1 MYETINSPFTI
12 GSVTLKNRII
22 FAPTSMGLKEEEY
35 LEKLGAIARGGT
47 AMIIIGDVPVLK
59 SPFLSLYSRKGF
71 LRYRRITETIHQNG
85 ALAAAQL
92 HMSDSQLSRLIKYLP
107 GMITGKIKPNELRI
121 LLNNTVSDY
130 ITGLTDKRISEIIR
144 GFGKA
149 AVLAKKAGFDVIQIH
164 GDRMC
169 GSFSSSIYNRRKD
182 RYGGSPKNRARF
194 ACEAVAAVR
203 RALPDITIDFKL
215 AVRQENPHY
224 GNAGILME
232 ELPVFVPLLEQAGV
246 NSFHVTLANHSDLSD
261 TIPPASHPYF
271 HGEGCFLSYCDE
283 VRRLTDLPVCGVGRL
298 CSPDFVEEQL
308 KSGRIQ
314 LAAMSRQLIAD
325 PEWVK
330 KTASGSVSKLFKCT
344 GCNRECLGGMQAHKG
359 VHCIRDHIQ
368 TKNKSLSHERKVV
381 S

>member
-92 HMSDSQLSRLIKYLP
+92 HMSDSQFSRLIKYLP

-121 LLNNTVSDY
+121 ILNNTVSDY

>member
-92 HMSDSQLSRLIKYLP
+92 HMSDSQFSRLIKYLP

-149 AVLAKKAGFDVIQIH
+149 TVLAKKAGFDVIQIH

>member
-71 LRYRRITETIHQNG
+71 LRYRRITETLHQNG

-92 HMSDSQLSRLIKYLP
+92 HMSDSQFSRLIKYLP
-107 GMITGKIKPNELRI
+107 GMITGKIKPDELRI

-149 AVLAKKAGFDVIQIH
+149 AVLAKEAGFDVIQIH

-261 TIPPASHPYF
+261 AIPPASHPYF
-271 HGEGCFLSYCDE
+271 HGEGSL
-283 VRRLTDLPVCGVGRL
+283 
-298 CSPDFVEEQL
+298 
-308 KSGRIQ
+308 
-314 LAAMSRQLIAD
+314 LI
-325 PEWVK
+325 
-330 KTASGSVSKLFKCT
+330 L
-344 GCNRECLGGMQAHKG
+344 L
-359 VHCIRDHIQ
+359 
-368 TKNKSLSHERKVV
+368 
-381 S
+381 

>member
-92 HMSDSQLSRLIKYLP
+92 HMSDSQFSRLIKYLP
-107 GMITGKIKPNELRI
+107 GMITGKIKPDELRI

-144 GFGKA
+144 GYGKA
-149 AVLAKKAGFDVIQIH
+149 AVLAKEAGFDVIQIH

-246 NSFHVTLANHSDLSD
+246 NSFHVTLASHSDLSD

-344 GCNRECLGGMQAHKG
+344 GCNRECPGGMQAHKG

>member
-92 HMSDSQLSRLIKYLP
+92 HMSDSQFSRLIKYLP

-169 GSFSSSIYNRRKD
+169 GSFSSSKYNRRKD

>member
-92 HMSDSQLSRLIKYLP
+92 HMSDSQFSRLIKYLP
-107 GMITGKIKPNELRI
+107 GLITVKIKPDELRI

-149 AVLAKKAGFDVIQIH
+149 AVLAKEAGFDVIQIH

>member
-71 LRYRRITETIHQNG
+71 LRYRRITETLHQNG

-92 HMSDSQLSRLIKYLP
+92 HMSDSQFSRLIKYLP
-107 GMITGKIKPNELRI
+107 GMITGKIKPDELRI
-121 LLNNTVSDY
+121 LLNNTVSD

-149 AVLAKKAGFDVIQIH
+149 AVLAKEAGFDVIQIH

>member
-92 HMSDSQLSRLIKYLP
+92 HMSDSQFSRLIKYLP

-325 PEWVK
+325 PDWVK

>member
-92 HMSDSQLSRLIKYLP
+92 HMSDSQFSRLIKYLP
-107 GMITGKIKPNELRI
+107 GLITGKIKPDELRI

-149 AVLAKKAGFDVIQIH
+149 AVLAKEAGFDVIQIH
-164 GDRMC
+164 GDWMC

>member
-1 MYETINSPFTI
+1 MYETINSPFKL
-12 GSVTLKNRII
+12 GNVTLKNRII

-71 LRYRRITETIHQNG
+71 LRYRRITETIHENG

-92 HMSDSQLSRLIKYLP
+92 HMSDSQFRSLIKYLP
-107 GMITGKIKPNELRI
+107 GMIAGRIKPDEMRV
-121 LLNNTVSDY
+121 LLNDTVSGY
-130 ITGLTDKRISEIIR
+130 ITGLTDKRITEITQ

-149 AVLAKKAGFDVIQIH
+149 AVLAKEAGFDVIQIH

-169 GSFSSSIYNRRKD
+169 GSFSSSIYNQRTD
-182 RYGGSPKNRARF
+182 RYGGSAENRARF

-203 RALPDITIDFKL
+203 KALPDMTIDYKL
-215 AVRQENPHY
+215 AVRQEDPHY
-224 GNAGILME
+224 GNAGVLKE

-271 HGEGCFLSYCDE
+271 HGQGCFLPFCDE
-283 VRRLTDLPVCGVGRL
+283 VSRLTDLPVCGVGRL

-308 KSGRIQ
+308 QSGRIQ

-330 KTASGSVSKLFKCT
+330 KTASGAGSQIFTCT
-344 GCNRECLGGMQAHKG
+344 GCNWECLGGMQAHKG
-359 VHCIRDHIQ
+359 VHCIRDRIK
-368 TKNKSLSHERKVV
+368 TTN
-381 S
+381 

>member
-92 HMSDSQLSRLIKYLP
+92 HMSDSQFSRLIKYLP

-283 VRRLTDLPVCGVGRL
+283 VRRLTDLPVCGVGCL